1 VKRLHALLI
10 VLPAL
15 LAFRTGT
22 FEPEF
27 FYWTVPTEYVDGS
40 ALASAD
46 ITAYLLDCT
55 SDKGGSVHRQ
65 TAGGLTN
72 RYDVPV
78 GTFDAGTWTC
88 TVKTVAALTSD
99 PSGVV
104 EFVVA
109 RYGFT
114 VAPRPPVGLGVG

>member
-1 VKRLHALLI
+1 MKRLYALLI

-15 LAFRTGT
+15 MAFRPGT

-27 FYWTVPTEYVDGS
+27 FEWTPPTEYVDG
-40 ALASAD
+40 AVLPAED

-55 SDKGGSVHRQ
+55 SNAGATVHRQ
-65 TAGGLTN
+65 TAGGLTS
-72 RYDVPV
+72 RYNVPAN
-78 GTFDAGTWTC
+78 TFDAGTWTC
-88 TVKTVAALTSD
+88 TVKAVAALTSD
-99 PSGVV
+99 PSLPV